1 MCLLGDLEGGE
12 GGDGWQGAR
21 GGRAQG
27 GGRVQRGERH
37 RGWQGARRKDLP
49 PPESVK
55 GGSTVD
61 E

>member
-1 MCLLGDLEGGE
+1 VT
-12 GGDGWQGAR
+12 
-21 GGRAQG
+21 
-27 GGRVQRGERH
+27 GGRVQRGGH
-37 RGWQGARRKDLP
+37 RGVAGCKEGRGTGWQGARRKDLP

>member
-1 MCLLGDLEGGE
+1 MTGGRVQR
-12 GGDGWQGAR
+12 GGG
-21 GGRAQG
+21 GGRAQ